1 MSPDRL
7 SPLLTYFNAR
17 AKTFFTGNLCARAK
31 FPADDG
37 FGYLHL
43 FRGGRA
49 DLHEKDEVVH
59 LTEPMLVFYAHPH
72 THWFEP
78 DPNIGADLACATVAF
93 EHKAF
98 NPIARALPS
107 RFQCR
112 LAELGDMEPLLS
124 VLFAEAF
131 SDRPARQEVLDRL
144 FEVVLIELL
153 RLTVARGGGVSGF
166 LRGLGHP
173 QLGKVLA
180 AVHADPARAWTLDA
194 MAEVAAMSRSTF
206 ASTFKQHVGETPGD
220 YLVRW
225 RISVAQALIRSG
237 VALKLVAEKVGY
249 ASQPGFLRAFKAV
262 VGTSPTVW
270 RRELHETREGPA
282 FSNSFSVVD
291 K

>member
-1 MSPDRL
+1 MSPDLL

-17 AKTFFTGNLCARAK
+17 AKAFFTGNLCARVR

-37 FGYLHL
+37 LGYLHL
-43 FRGGRA
+43 FRGGLA
-49 DLHEKDEVVH
+49 ELHEKGEVVH
-59 LTEPMLVFYAHPH
+59 LREPMLVFYARPH

-78 DPNIGADLACATVAF
+78 DPKIGADLACATVAF

-98 NPIARALPS
+98 NPIALALPP

-112 LAELGDMEPLLS
+112 LTELGGMEPLLS
-124 VLFAEAF
+124 VLFTEAF

-153 RLTVARGGGVSGF
+153 RLTVARGGDGSGF

-173 QLGKVLA
+173 QLGKALTA
-180 AVHADPARAWTLDA
+180 IHADPARAWTLDT
-194 MAEVAAMSRSTF
+194 MAEVAAMSRSSF
-206 ASTFKQHVGETPGD
+206 ASAFREHLGETPGD

-225 RISVAQALIRSG
+225 RMSVAQALIRSG

-249 ASQPGFLRAFKAV
+249 ASQPGFLRAFKLV
-262 VGTSPTVW
+262 VGVPPTAW
-270 RRELHETREGPA
+270 RRNLDLT
-282 FSNSFSVVD
+282 
-291 K
+291 